1 MITRSMTESLTKY
14 DQSAHLATRKGVV
27 YTYDEVVS
35 DAGLQSL
42 SYLEEVLN
50 LGTSE

>member
-1 MITRSMTESLTKY
+1 M
-14 DQSAHLATRKGVV
+14 
-27 YTYDEVVS
+27 YTYDEIVN
-35 DAGLQSL
+35 DTGLQSL